1 MAAVL
6 KILPRFAADLIG
18 ISPIV
23 VTKTGLQY
31 TISFTATAS
40 EVSVVG
46 IKQELI
52 ARGVFDT
59 ILITIPGGPGDA
71 VNEAWTGGGKTQA
84 TGPLLTSI
92 FTTLGYTQP
101 QKDEF
106 IAAAQARAY

>member
-6 KILPRFAADLIG
+6 KILPRFTADLVG
-18 ISPIV
+18 IAPIV
-23 VTKTGLQY
+23 VTKSGLQY
-31 TISFTATAS
+31 TISYSTAAA

-46 IKQELI
+46 VKQELVSL
-52 ARGVFDT
+52 GVFDT
-59 ILITIPGGPGDA
+59 ILATIPGSPSDA
-71 VNEAWTGGGKTQA
+71 VNQAWTGGGKTQA

-101 QKDEF
+101 QKDAF